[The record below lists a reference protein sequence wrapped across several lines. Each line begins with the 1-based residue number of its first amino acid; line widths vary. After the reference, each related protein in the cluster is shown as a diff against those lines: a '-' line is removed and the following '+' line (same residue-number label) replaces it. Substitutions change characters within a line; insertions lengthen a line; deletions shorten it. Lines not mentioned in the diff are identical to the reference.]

1 MKVFLAGASGALGKR
16 LIPQLVEHGHS
27 VVGTTR
33 SESKSAV
40 LSQLGAEPVVLD
52 ALDRAAVIRAVV
64 DAQPDAI
71 VHQLTALSGVDM
83 RRFEKSF
90 ELTDRLRTEGT
101 DNLLAAANEVG
112 VAHFVA
118 QSFAGWPYAR
128 TGGAVKD
135 EQQPLDT
142 DPPKQTRRTLAAIRY
157 LESAVMEADGI
168 VLRYG
173 GFYGP
178 GTGLD
183 AGGDQLAAVRQRKFP
198 LVGEGRG
205 TWSFIHVDDAATATV
220 AALERG
226 RPGIYNI
233 VDDEPAAVRDWLP
246 YLADTAGAKPPRHVP
261 AWFARLVAGEHLVL
275 MMEEAR
281 GASNEKARRE
291 LGWEPA
297 HHSWRDGFAEALVR
311 AA

>member
-16 LIPQLVEHGHS
+16 LIPQLIERGHS

-33 SESKSAV
+33 SESKAPV
-40 LSQLGAEPVVLD
+40 LSDLGAEPVVVD
-52 ALDRAAVIRAVV
+52 ALDREALLDVV
-64 DAQPDAI
+64 VAAQPDAI
-71 VHQLTALSGVDM
+71 VHQLTALAGIDL

-90 ELTDRLRTEGT
+90 ALTNRLRTEGT
-101 DNLLAAANEVG
+101 DNLLEAAHAVG

-128 TGGAVKD
+128 IGGRVKA
-135 EQQPLDT
+135 EQEPLDP
-142 DPPKQTRRTLAAIRY
+142 DPPKQTRATLAALQY
-157 LESAVMEADGI
+157 LESAVTEANGI

-178 GTGLD
+178 GTGLAAD
-183 AGGDQLAAVRQRKFP
+183 GDQLAAVRRRKFP
-198 LVGEGRG
+198 LVGDGRG
-205 TWSFIHVDDAATATV
+205 MWSFIHVDDAAAATV

-233 VDDEPAAVRDWLP
+233 VDDEPAPVAEWLP
-246 YLADTAGAKPPRHVP
+246 YLADAAGAKPPRHLP
-261 AWFARLVAGEHLVL
+261 AWVARLVGGEHLVL

-281 GASNEKARRE
+281 AASNEKARRE
-291 LGWEPA
+291 LGWKPS
-297 HHSWRDGFAEALVR
+297 HHSWREGFREALVR